1 MKIILASKS
10 IRRKELMD
18 LLNLKYEIITSNEKE
33 KYDSL
38 LTPFENCIN
47 ISLEKA
53 INVKNR
59 TSGDRII
66 ISCDTIVSKDNKMYG
81 KPKDYNEAFEML
93 KILSNT
99 SHDVYSCL
107 SVIKIKN
114 GEEEIIEKQG
124 KAKVYIDEL
133 SDEEID
139 EWIKKGK
146 PFDKAGGYAIQEEF
160 GKYIKN
166 IEGDYY
172 SIVGMP
178 LNELYNI
185 LKDINDK

>member
-33 KYDSL
+33 KYDNL

-160 GKYIKN
+160 GKYIKY

>member
-33 KYDSL
+33 KYDNL